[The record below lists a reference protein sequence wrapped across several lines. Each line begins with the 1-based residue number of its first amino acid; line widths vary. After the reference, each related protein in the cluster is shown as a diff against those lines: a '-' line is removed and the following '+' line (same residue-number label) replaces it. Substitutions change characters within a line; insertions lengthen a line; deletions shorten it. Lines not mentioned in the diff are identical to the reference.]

1 MARIFRNMRSGLLT
15 EGRFTRYLIYAIGEI
30 LLVVIGILIALGINN
45 ANEVRKLRAFEV
57 KMLHEVRNGLM
68 RDTLL
73 IQGLQTRLHVVDTS
87 TRVLLDH
94 AEGRP
99 GARPTIDHVNG
110 MLTGVLLH
118 FHTGPY
124 EAIKAAGLDR
134 ISNDELRT
142 ALMDVYDF
150 SMPRALDMV
159 HKESILFED
168 QRKALV
174 GDMLEIVLVDNG
186 PTPLQE
192 HYEPRHEGLMDD
204 PRLATLARYRR
215 IEASRASFR
224 LKLVDTG
231 IQRLLE
237 RLDKELGREAGPA
250 GR

>member
-1 MARIFRNMRSGLLT
+1 MARIFRNVRSGLLT
-15 EGRFTRYLIYAIGEI
+15 EGRFTRYFIYAIGEI

-45 ANEVRKLRAFEV
+45 ANEVRKMRAFEV

-73 IQGLQTRLHVVDTS
+73 IRGLQTRLHVVDTC

-94 AEGRP
+94 AKGRP
-99 GARPTIDHVNG
+99 GASPTIDHVNG
-110 MLTGVLLH
+110 MLTGVLPH

-150 SMPRALDMV
+150 GMPRTLDMV
-159 HKESILFED
+159 HKEHAIFED

-174 GDMLEIVLVDNG
+174 AEMLEVVLIDDG
-186 PTPLQE
+186 STPLQE
-192 HYEPRHEGLMDD
+192 FYELRHEGLMDD
-204 PRLATLARYRR
+204 PRLALLARYRR
-215 IEASRASFR
+215 IEASRAANR
-224 LKLVDTG
+224 LGHGEERIL
-231 IQRLLE
+231 RLLE
-237 RLDKELGREAGPA
+237 LLDQELGIDGSPE
-250 GR
+250 